1 MRDGYRRRQT
11 RVWFNKS
18 FSSIHGVLRQLR
30 EGWEREDGDLVI
42 LGSHSQKRFG
52 PFVECDIAEVEPA
65 LSGGEYVAWCLDF
78 CRRHGVDVFVP
89 GKQRETIA
97 DHASEFSAA
106 RVKLVIAGDGETL
119 RLLEDKGRFLEALP
133 PSVRAHRFERVRS
146 WAECQAA
153 MCRLEAD
160 GCRVCVKPTRGT
172 FGLGFHVVN
181 DRFTPLRR
189 LMSSEPYA
197 ISREELTSILRTA
210 DTFPEMLV
218 MEYLDGAETS
228 VDILARSGEIIA
240 LMARRKPVAGRVRI
254 SSTSLT
260 EWVDE
265 GPHQILDRQP
275 EVEVMA
281 RQLVAHF
288 RLGGLLNIQF
298 RSRAERPE
306 RPCVLEINGRMS
318 GGLSYVALT
327 GLNLP
332 ALAVKIALLE
342 QGMLLPEIPEP
353 RLPMRVGTRTEAFA
367 VFDTP

>member
-1 MRDGYRRRQT
+1 
-11 RVWFNKS
+11 
-18 FSSIHGVLRQLR
+18 
-30 EGWEREDGDLVI
+30 
-42 LGSHSQKRFG
+42 
-52 PFVECDIAEVEPA
+52 
-65 LSGGEYVAWCLDF
+65 
-78 CRRHGVDVFVP
+78 
-89 GKQRETIA
+89 
-97 DHASEFSAA
+97 
-106 RVKLVIAGDGETL
+106 
-119 RLLEDKGRFLEALP
+119 
-133 PSVRAHRFERVRS
+133 
-146 WAECQAA
+146 
-153 MCRLEAD
+153 
-160 GCRVCVKPTRGT
+160 
-172 FGLGFHVVN
+172 
-181 DRFTPLRR
+181 
-189 LMSSEPYA
+189 
-197 ISREELTSILRTA
+197 
-210 DTFPEMLV
+210 
-218 MEYLDGAETS
+218 